1 MYVTFLKQCC
11 PLYIRW
17 NASALPRVHRYKKS
31 LFLFEDNPKS
41 CALGSS
47 LDLILESSLCFLGIL
62 STNYGCGDQQ
72 SVYIISV
79 KQSSLDAIHCLRKRQ
94 WSVVP
99 YPITEP
105 LFPPKKKRNVRE
117 RMRTIQPTAQWEPLL
132 LYIGWCILYL
142 FMSCLHLLGAIFF
155 LPGQLF
161 WCFLNI
167 VCHFLCTISTPC
179 SQMRLLVTLEPLAT
193 KNLDPMQRCLMC
205 FYIETIE
212 LRTYTEPPMF
222 LFFPQPVF
230 ISTVNKSHTPTL
242 LLFCL
247 ALYCCPGLF
256 INTSTH
262 LYTACSSALLCCLF
276 NILYIWGLYMNPELR
291 KRANVG
297 FIP

>member
-1 MYVTFLKQCC
+1 M
-11 PLYIRW
+11 LYI
-17 NASALPRVHRYKKS
+17 ACEK
-31 LFLFEDNPKS
+31 
-41 CALGSS
+41 GSGQ
-47 LDLILESSLCFLGIL
+47 LYPIL
-62 STNYGCGDQQ
+62 SRNP
-72 SVYIISV
+72 
-79 KQSSLDAIHCLRKRQ
+79 SS
-94 WSVVP
+94 
-99 YPITEP
+99 
-105 LFPPKKKRNVRE
+105 PPKKKKCQGAHEDYTTNCT
-117 RMRTIQPTAQWEPLL
+117 MRTPLAVYRLMHTLPFYVLLAPTRC
-132 LYIGWCILYL
+132 YFL
-142 FMSCLHLLGAIFF
+142 FAWST
-155 LPGQLF
+155 F

-193 KNLDPMQRCLMC
+193 KNLDPMQRCLMW
-205 FYIETIE
+205 FLYRDYRI
-212 LRTYTEPPMF
+212 RTYTEPPMF

-276 NILYIWGLYMNPELR
+276 NILYIWGLYMNSELR